1 MRGSILL
8 PISLA
13 FSIIL
18 PSFSLLL
25 TANNLPGL
33 IDAGKT
39 LSSQVNALR
48 VPFDI
53 DYAVSKYADEKSYL
67 EEKLRSAWES
77 AAKAKE
83 TSSDIQKILSGAKL
97 SWNKGEPKIEIDLN
111 INNREAEARGY
122 FESAVKDSYY
132 VLQGL
137 VDLLDSDKE
146 KLDLL
151 GADNLNFSKSQ
162 VFYDL
167 FEFLDD
173 INSETGRYDYVARI
187 EANPCSIDDM
197 KHQTICIIR
206 QMGFLQKPSAEQAV
220 SIFNQVIGYPGP
232 SLLEDYFEYH
242 KNLSSVMLQM
252 HNDYDDS
259 ADIFDQRVSEVQE
272 KLAGLK
278 GEKIFLVNQEVMN
291 TITGQGGSSVLLA
304 PGQGSSFSEK
314 FVYLGKELEAV
325 MIGKANAERTLEQ
338 KQDDYLFIATEETR
352 ELDFLLSGL
361 LSSVDSLQNSLSEL
375 RDRAK
380 STYDRLLRENAGE
393 KTTSLYLIALGI
405 GSKSKNSMGD
415 EIVDYSKAISYL
427 SFVQSSDST
436 TLTLD
441 SSLDY
446 LKKVLKAL
454 DGFGLDVSYEK
465 EQYDRLIKINDERLY
480 PSVYLSVQELIS
492 KLRGKAD
499 FGIRKVYA
507 LREKLADYFADYRAF
522 LAEPSISSKLNEK
535 KIDELERD
543 FENSLTFDELSN
555 LDALYKK
562 YQETYLYLGSEFNS
576 IASEYLSRFIA
587 YSYDFESPVCQ
598 NLSRARV
605 LLSVKNPSS
614 VAFSEVTLSKKH
626 NLTGDLENPLL
637 FYIDSIGPGEI
648 EYKEYSAN
656 LFYNC
661 SNDVSLASNK
671 TQTEKKF
678 FEISNRIAQLSLFR
692 DCSKLKKTYKEAYSD
707 YNTTLIEDALSDE
720 IDDFLSN
727 FTAKTVKKRLERIEL
742 MLDDFEKAVD
752 SKVDFEHNISLVY
765 SASDYSQASSE
776 RKKLKAVYDML
787 SPISFS
793 SKSSADRFDEL
804 VSRFSPI
811 DIMDFFDNALA
822 LDNYLNSSLDS
833 VRNEAKSSLLL
844 AKQNFDSSK
853 QGYDNLKKAMDYY
866 NKGNYNRAI
875 LLASLVPNDRTEQ
888 ADFTYLIYLM
898 LAIALSLFCLFLI
911 RKPKRERKIVRRLL
925 HHEVV

>member
-8 PISLA
+8 PIALA

-25 TANNLPGL
+25 NANNLPGL

-53 DYAVSKYADEKSYL
+53 DYAVSKYADEKGYL

-77 AAKAKE
+77 AAKARE
-83 TSSDIQKILSGAKL
+83 ASSDIQKILSGAKL

-122 FESAVKDSYY
+122 FESAVKDSYF

-137 VDLLDSDKE
+137 VDLLDSDLRE
-146 KLDLL
+146 LDLL

-162 VFYDL
+162 VFYEL
-167 FEFLDD
+167 SEFLDD
-173 INSETGRYDYVARI
+173 INSETGRYSYVARI
-187 EANPCSIDDM
+187 EANPCSLADM
-197 KHQTICIIR
+197 KHRTICIIR

-220 SIFNQVIGYPGP
+220 SIFNQIIGYPGP

-242 KNLSSVMLQM
+242 KNLSSITIQM
-252 HNDYDDS
+252 QNDYEDS
-259 ADIFDQRVSEVQE
+259 ADVFDQRVSEVRE
-272 KLAGLK
+272 KLAELK
-278 GEKIFLVNQEVMN
+278 GEKIFLVNQDVMN
-291 TITGQGGSSVLLA
+291 TITGQSGSSVLLA
-304 PGQGSSFSEK
+304 PGQGSSLSEK
-314 FVYLGKELEAV
+314 FVYLSKELEVV
-325 MIGKANAERTLEQ
+325 MIGKGDAERTLGQ
-338 KQDDYLFIATEETR
+338 KQDDYLFIATEKIR
-352 ELDFLLSGL
+352 ELDFLLSEL
-361 LSSVDSLQNSLSEL
+361 LSSAGSLQNSLVEL

-380 STYDRLLRENAGE
+380 GAYGRLLQENAGK
-393 KTTSLYLIALGI
+393 KTASLYLAALGL
-405 GSKSKNSMGD
+405 GEKSKNSLGE
-415 EIVDYSKAISYL
+415 EIVDYSKAINYL
-427 SFVQSSDST
+427 SFVQSPDSV
-436 TLTLD
+436 LTLD
-441 SSLDY
+441 SDFEY
-446 LKKVLKAL
+446 LKRVLKSL

-480 PSVYLSVQELIS
+480 SQVYFSIQELIS
-492 KLRGKAD
+492 KLRAKSD

-507 LREKLADYFADYRAF
+507 LRDKIAAYFADYHAF
-522 LAEPSISSKLNEK
+522 LAEPGISGKLDGK
-535 KIDELERD
+535 KIDGLEKD

-576 IASEYLSRFIA
+576 IASDYLSGFVS

-598 NLSRARV
+598 NLSKV
-605 LLSVKNPSS
+605 HILVGVKNPSS
-614 VAFSEVTLSKKH
+614 VTFSHVSLSKKL
-626 NLTGDLENPLL
+626 NLTTDLENPVL
-637 FYIDSIGPGEI
+637 FYVDSIGPGEI
-648 EYKEYSAN
+648 KYREYSAN
-656 LFYNC
+656 AFYNC
-661 SNDVSLASNK
+661 SNDVSLASNR
-671 TQTEKKF
+671 TQIEKKF
-678 FEISNRIAQLSLFR
+678 FDMSNRMVQLCLFKE
-692 DCSKLKKTYKEAYSD
+692 CSKLKKVYKEAYSKS
-707 YNTTLIEDALSDE
+707 NTTLIEDALSEE
-720 IDDFLSN
+720 IESFLSN
-727 FTAKTVKKRLERIEL
+727 FTAKDVKKRLERIDGLLSEF
-742 MLDDFEKAVD
+742 DKAVD
-752 SKVDFEHNISLVY
+752 SRVDFEHNVSLVY
-765 SASDYSQASSE
+765 SVNDYSQASSE
-776 RKKLKAVYDML
+776 RKKLKSVYDML

-804 VSRFSPI
+804 VGRFSPS
-811 DIMDFFDNALA
+811 DIIDFFDNVLA

-833 VRNEAKSSLLL
+833 IRNEAKSSLLL

-853 QGYDNLKKAMDYY
+853 QGYDNLKKAMEYY

-888 ADFTYLIYLM
+888 ADFTYLIYLA
-898 LAIALSLFCLFLI
+898 LAIALSLFCMFLI